1 MLAHSEREIIQNFE
15 NFVNE
20 MKITSDEKIPNKC
33 ETCALFKAHRLVF
46 RFIEKSEFF
55 NKFFH
60 RIIYDLMQLIA
71 VMNKDK

>member
-1 MLAHSEREIIQNFE
+1 MLAHSEREVIQNLK

-20 MKITSDEKIPNKC
+20 VKIIFDEQISNKC

-71 VMNKDK
+71 VMNKNK